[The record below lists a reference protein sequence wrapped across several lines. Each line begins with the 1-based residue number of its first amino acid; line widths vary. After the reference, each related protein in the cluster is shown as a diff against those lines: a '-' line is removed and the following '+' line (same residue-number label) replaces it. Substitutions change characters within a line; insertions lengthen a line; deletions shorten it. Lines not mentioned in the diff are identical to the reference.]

1 MVQDLIQ
8 RRESTMRVA
17 VTVLTTLL
25 SGFGAF
31 AFMRWVPS
39 MVENRMAPSSA
50 LLDRRRW
57 LVGVYAATTVTVFW
71 VGRPTRGRPA
81 LLPVAS
87 RLRVRSGV
95 A

>member
-17 VTVLTTLL
+17 GTIAATLL

-39 MVENRMAPSSA
+39 MVENRMLPSSA
-50 LLDRRRW
+50 LLDRRWW

-71 VGRPTRGRPA
+71 VGRPTRRRPA
-81 LLPVAS
+81 LMPAS
-87 RLRVRSGV
+87 RLTVRSGV

>member
-1 MVQDLIQ
+1 
-8 RRESTMRVA
+8 MRVA
-17 VTVLTTLL
+17 RTIAATLL

-71 VGRPTRGRPA
+71 VGRPTRRRPA
-81 LLPVAS
+81 LMPAS
-87 RLRVRSGV
+87 RLTVRSGV